1 MIQNQNLTLHLPKS
15 FPSLLYNNHVL
26 SPDDGT
32 GSVLGTRKIKK
43 DTICVLYLLQSL

>member
-32 GSVLGTRKIKK
+32 GSVLGTRKIKE